1 MGATWKLFTI
11 LALFCFAACGGYIL
25 WGVLDK
31 TFGAASEAGRP
42 EWVGILGLGLVGALC
57 SLIAFFVW
65 RQHRAQGRQELPEDR
80 PDANIDD
87 GEAEQGFFSPWS
99 WWPVSLGA
107 SAALMFTG
115 LAIGNWICFIAVP
128 LAAISLIGLIFEY
141 QRGYFGH

>member
-11 LALFCFAACGGYIL
+11 LALFCFAACATYVIWGFADHTFGNASEDGR
-25 WGVLDK
+25 WEPVGVL
-31 TFGAASEAGRP
+31 
-42 EWVGILGLGLVGALC
+42 GLALVGALC

-65 RQHRAQGRQELPEDR
+65 RNHRSQSGTELPEDR
-80 PDANIDD
+80 ADANIDD

-99 WWPVSLGA
+99 WWPVMLGA

-115 LAIGNWICFIAVP
+115 LAVGNWICFIAVP